1 MINFHEVKGVSDL
14 TLIENM
20 ANTIWHEHYTPIIG
34 AEQVTYMLDKFQSSN
49 TMQEQIDKGYQYF
62 LINFNDNAVGYLSFE
77 KRENALFLSKIYLL
91 KNERGKGIGRTAM
104 EFVISA
110 AKGLSCTKVA
120 LTVNRFNQNSIRAY
134 ESAGFEKKGELVQD
148 IGNGFVMDDYL
159 MEKII

>member
-1 MINFHEVKGVSDL
+1 MINFHEVKSESDL
-14 TLIENM
+14 ALIENI

-34 AEQVTYMLDKFQSSN
+34 TEQVKYMLDKFQSAN

-62 LINFNDNAVGYLSFE
+62 LINYNDNTVGYLSFE

-110 AKGLSCTKVA
+110 AKGLSCTKVS

-159 MEKII
+159 MEKTI

>member
-1 MINFHEVKGVSDL
+1 MINFHEVKSESDL
-14 TLIENM
+14 ALIENM

-34 AEQVTYMLDKFQSSN
+34 TEQVKYMLDKFQSAN

-62 LINFNDNAVGYLSFE
+62 LINYNDNTVGYLSFE

-110 AKGLSCTKVA
+110 AKGLSCTKVS

-159 MEKII
+159 MEKTI